1 MDKKNNVVAIVQAR
15 MGSER
20 LPGKVLMD
28 IVGKPMLWHVINRIK
43 HSKYINKIII
53 ATTTNKDDD
62 QIEDFCKTYNIDFY
76 RGSED
81 DVLDRYYQTAE
92 LRNADIIVR
101 ITSDCPLIDSEVID
115 KVICS
120 YLKNKNNFNGSSN
133 TIKRTYP
140 SGLDTEVISFGTLER
155 VWNDA
160 KKDYQR
166 EHVTIY
172 IYEHARQFKL
182 YSVENDK
189 DLSHYRWT
197 VDEKKDL
204 KFVREIYKLLYRG
217 ENIFL
222 MKDILS
228 LLKIKPHLREIN
240 QDVEQKKIVK

>member
-1 MDKKNNVVAIVQAR
+1 
-15 MGSER
+15 MGAER

-28 IVGKPMLWHVINRIK
+28 IVGRPMLWHVINRIK

-92 LRNADIIVR
+92 LWNADIIVR

-140 SGLDTEVISFGTLER
+140 RGLDTEVISFDTLER
-155 VWNDA
+155 VFKEA

-172 IYEHARQFKL
+172 IYEHLDQFKMC
-182 YSVENDK
+182 SVENK
-189 DLSHYRWT
+189 ENLSSFRWT
-197 VDEKKDL
+197 VDEEKDL
-204 KFVREIYKLLYRG
+204 EFVRTIYKKLYQERK
-217 ENIFL
+217 IFL
-222 MKDILS
+222 MRDVLR
-228 LLKIKPHLREIN
+228 LLEREPYLKEIN
-240 QDVEQKKIVK
+240 KNIKQKNIK

>member
-1 MDKKNNVVAIVQAR
+1 VGKKNNIIAIIQAR
-15 MGSER
+15 MGAER

-28 IVGKPMLWHVINRIK
+28 IVGRPMLWHIINRVR

-62 QIEDFCKTYNIDFY
+62 QIENFCKTYNIDFY
-76 RGSED
+76 RGNED
-81 DVLDRYYQTAE
+81 DVLDRYYQAAE
-92 LRNADIIVR
+92 LWNTDIIVR
-101 ITSDCPLIDSEVID
+101 ITSDCPLIDSDVIN
-115 KVICS
+115 KVIYS
-120 YLKNKNNFNGSSN
+120 YLKNKNNFKGASN
-133 TIKRTYP
+133 VIRRTYP
-140 SGLDTEVISFGTLER
+140 RGLDTEVISFSTLER

-172 IYEHARQFKL
+172 IYEHTRQFKL
-182 YSVENDK
+182 YSVENNK
-189 DLSHYRWT
+189 NLAHYRWT

-204 KFVREIYKLLYRG
+204 EFVREIYKLLYRE

-222 MKDILS
+222 MKDILN

-240 QDVEQKKIVK
+240 KDVKQKKIVK

>member
-1 MDKKNNVVAIVQAR
+1 VDKKNNIIAIIQAR
-15 MGSER
+15 MGAER

-28 IVGKPMLWHVINRIK
+28 IVGRPMLWHVINRIK
-43 HSKYINKIII
+43 HSEYINKIII
-53 ATTTNKDDD
+53 ATTTNKYDE

-81 DVLDRYYQTAE
+81 DVLDRYYQAAK
-92 LRNADIIVR
+92 LWNADIIVR
-101 ITSDCPLIDSEVID
+101 ITSDCPLIDSEIID

-140 SGLDTEVISFGTLER
+140 RGLDTEVISFSTLER

-172 IYEHARQFKL
+172 IYEHLDQFKMC
-182 YSVENDK
+182 SVENK
-189 DLSHYRWT
+189 ENLSSFRWT
-197 VDEKKDL
+197 VDEEKDL
-204 KFVREIYKLLYRG
+204 EFVRTIYKKLYQERK
-217 ENIFL
+217 IFL
-222 MKDILS
+222 MRDVLR
-228 LLKIKPHLREIN
+228 LLEREPYLKEIN
-240 QDVEQKKIVK
+240 KNIKQKNIK

>member
-1 MDKKNNVVAIVQAR
+1 MYKNDNIVAIIQAR

-28 IVGKPMLWHVINRIK
+28 IAGRPMLWHVINRIK
-43 HSKYINKIII
+43 HSRYIDKVII
-53 ATTTNKDDD
+53 ATTINKDDK

-81 DVLDRYYQTAE
+81 DVLDRYYQTAT
-92 LRNADIIVR
+92 LWNADIIVR
-101 ITSDCPLIDSEVID
+101 ITSDCPLIDSGVVD

-133 TIKRTYP
+133 VIKRTYP
-140 SGLDTEVISFGTLER
+140 RGLDTEVISFSALER

-172 IYEHARQFKL
+172 IYEHAGKFKL

-204 KFVREIYKLLYRG
+204 KFVREIYKLLYRE
-217 ENIFL
+217 ENIFS
-222 MKDILS
+222 MNDILG
-228 LLKIKPHLREIN
+228 LLKIKPHLEEIN
-240 QDVEQKKIVK
+240 KDIEQKKIVK

>member
-1 MDKKNNVVAIVQAR
+1 MDKKNNVVAIIQAR

-28 IVGKPMLWHVINRIK
+28 IVGRPMLWHVINRVRY
-43 HSKYINKIII
+43 SKYINKIII

-62 QIEDFCKTYNIDFY
+62 QIEDFCKIYNIDFY
-76 RGSED
+76 RGSEG

-92 LRNADIIVR
+92 LWNADIIVR
-101 ITSDCPLIDSEVID
+101 ITSDCPLIDSEVVD
-115 KVICS
+115 KVIYS
-120 YLKNKNNFNGSSN
+120 YLKNKKNFNGASN
-133 TIKRTYP
+133 IIKRTHP
-140 SGLDTEVISFGTLER
+140 RGLDTEVISFGTLER

-160 KKDYQR
+160 NEDYQR

-172 IYEHARQFKL
+172 IYEHAKQFKL

-197 VDEKKDL
+197 VDEEKDL
-204 KFVREIYKLLYRG
+204 KFVREIYKSLYRG

-228 LLKIKPHLREIN
+228 LLKKKPHLRETN
-240 QDVEQKKIVK
+240 KDVEQKKIAK